1 MKNAFVTMIFTAGLI
16 GTPVLAQEVDME
28 RVDLFVSVI
37 VDAGCMMTEQSAGTL
52 MPASGFTDRD
62 ETKGIVGY
70 LLAEGMASLRGSVL
84 KIETPECDGVE
95 SPTDVLQREFF
106 TYMATRECMISYEE
120 SRTAFPEAGFDLDA
134 LDDLIEGLM
143 KIEGS
148 AIDYSSEVITI
159 KPEFCLQ

>member
-1 MKNAFVTMIFTAGLI
+1 MKNTFAAMIFAAGFV
-16 GTPVLAQEVDME
+16 GSPVLAQEVDME

-62 ETKGIVGY
+62 ETQAIVGY
-70 LLAEGMASLRGSVL
+70 LMNEGLASVRGGVL
-84 KIETPECDGVE
+84 KIETPECAEFDT
-95 SPTDVLQREFF
+95 PYDALQKEFF
-106 TYMATRECMISYEE
+106 TYMATRECTISYEE
-120 SRTAFPEAGFDLDA
+120 SRTAFPEAGFDLGT
-134 LDDLIEGLM
+134 LDNLIEGLM

-159 KPEFCLQ
+159 KPEFCS